1 MYDLALLR
9 EQGYQQRVAD
19 RWANGPD
26 SPDQVFQK
34 TIELLQDPK
43 IGPMTLEQIQFAI
56 DWFEQLNDEERCNR
70 IVSALRA
77 ASESIVHRESAEFAR
92 QMVEKLEQRLAA
104 RDQPLRFQQTT
115 IDGQSITQKN
125 FADRFVVV
133 YFWSSRNQASMDAT
147 QQLAR
152 VVRELKGKGVFVIAV
167 STDQDFEQPCLELAQ
182 RCDDWYIIG
191 GESGPDS
198 ILEFFPISTVPH
210 ILLTDRSGKIRES
223 SVAVD
228 EVQTRLETLINS
240 TSAGTR

>member
-9 EQGYQQRVAD
+9 EQGYQQRVVD

-115 IDGQSITQKN
+115 IDGQSITKKTSPTGL
-125 FADRFVVV
+125 
-133 YFWSSRNQASMDAT
+133 SSCT
-147 QQLAR
+147 
-152 VVRELKGKGVFVIAV
+152 
-167 STDQDFEQPCLELAQ
+167 
-182 RCDDWYIIG
+182 
-191 GESGPDS
+191 SGP
-198 ILEFFPISTVPH
+198 
-210 ILLTDRSGKIRES
+210 
-223 SVAVD
+223 
-228 EVQTRLETLINS
+228 
-240 TSAGTR
+240 AGTRRPWMLPNNWPEWSAN

>member
-1 MYDLALLR
+1 
-9 EQGYQQRVAD
+9 
-19 RWANGPD
+19 
-26 SPDQVFQK
+26 
-34 TIELLQDPK
+34 
-43 IGPMTLEQIQFAI
+43 
-56 DWFEQLNDEERCNR
+56 
-70 IVSALRA
+70 
-77 ASESIVHRESAEFAR
+77 
-92 QMVEKLEQRLAA
+92 
-104 RDQPLRFQQTT
+104 
-115 IDGQSITQKN
+115 
-125 FADRFVVV
+125 
-133 YFWSSRNQASMDAT
+133 MDAT